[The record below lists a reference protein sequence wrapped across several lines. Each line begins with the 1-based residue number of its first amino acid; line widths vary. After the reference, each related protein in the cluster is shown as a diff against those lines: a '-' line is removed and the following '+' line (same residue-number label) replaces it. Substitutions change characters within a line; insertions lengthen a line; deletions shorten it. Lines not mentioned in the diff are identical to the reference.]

1 MRVTQSM
8 LANHSLQ
15 YISQG
20 YERLGRLQDQLVTGK
35 KISRPSQDPVVA
47 MKGMRYRTQV
57 SEVVQ
62 FKRNLG
68 EAFNWMD
75 TAESALDQGTEV
87 LKRIREL
94 VQDAAND
101 TKSADERA
109 NIAKEIEQLREHLQ
123 SIANTKNSNKYIF
136 NGTDT
141 TTPPISD
148 SSKFNLG
155 LDYLFEPGAPLDS
168 VELVYDSKIF
178 VFDNGNSD
186 LDNGILVFQAVGNS
200 NETLTVTNGT
210 ELSVTYTKQHTTDD
224 VETKT
229 LRTNDVVVA
238 AKDAV
243 STNQHPVEIELFK
256 GVTLTVNIDPT
267 RIFNNALF
275 GDIIRLENALK
286 DPDVEGRDLTVYI
299 DTMFAHIDT
308 FVTERAELG
317 ARINRAEMME
327 NRLWDLEIIAK
338 KVMSDNEDIDMEEV
352 FINLTIQ
359 QSVHRAA
366 LAAGARILQPS
377 LMDFLR

>member
-178 VFDNGNSD
+178 IFDNGNSD
-186 LDNGILVFQAVGNS
+186 LDNGILVFQAVGNG

-210 ELSVTYTKQHTTDD
+210 ELSVTYTKQHTTGD